1 MSVWMESQKNGET
14 VREESFKGC
23 VLETRER
30 NYHDDSDFY
39 AVVWSE
45 EKQAVTEVQY
55 ATTRGWTYNNS
66 ATVDA
71 TPEVLVKAGEWAV
84 KRAFEALKLADKAEA
99 AKPAKGKVVTVVRGG
114 KVQQGTTGEV
124 IWIGAGKAYSWSQ
137 AKYGT
142 PQRVGIK
149 DATGEVHW
157 TAASNVEVQSP
168 EQYETP
174 ESVLAQRA
182 ERFKSD
188 PSGFYSSM
196 VARAMSLAYL

>member
-1 MSVWMESQKNGET
+1 MSVWMESQQNGET
-14 VREESFKGC
+14 VRTESFKGC

-30 NYHDDSDFY
+30 NYRDDSDFY

-45 EKQAVTEVQY
+45 EKQAVTEVEY

-84 KRAFEALKLADKAEA
+84 KRAFESLKLADKAQA
-99 AKPAKGKVVTVVRGG
+99 AKPAKGKVVTVVRGR
-114 KVQQGTTGEV
+114 KVPQGTTGEV

-137 AKYGT
+137 AKWGV

-149 DATGEVHW
+149 DATGTVHW
-157 TAASNVEVQSP
+157 TAATNVEVQNP
-168 EQYETP
+168 EQYESST
-174 ESVLAQRA
+174 EMLASRA
-182 ERFKSD
+182 ERVKGD